1 MIRKNNLN
9 IKELLILEPEVYNDK
24 RGYFYESYNKR
35 NFEKILKKKINFV
48 QDNESSSKKGVLRGL
63 HYQRTPFS
71 QGKLI
76 KVTKGKIFDVAVDLR
91 KNSKSFGKYFSVILS
106 EKNKKQL
113 WIPKGFAHGFLSLS
127 NDNVIQYK
135 TTNYYS
141 PKHEITIRWDDE
153 KINVKWP
160 IQYKKV
166 IISKKDKNTSISL
179 SKFVKLK

>member
-1 MIRKNNLN
+1 M
-9 IKELLILEPEVYNDK
+9 
-24 RGYFYESYNKR
+24 
-35 NFEKILKKKINFV
+35 
-48 QDNESSSKKGVLRGL
+48 
-63 HYQRTPFS
+63 
-71 QGKLI
+71 
-76 KVTKGKIFDVAVDLR
+76 
-91 KNSKSFGKYFSVILS
+91 ILS